1 MVKMKKEKSVKR
13 QIRQERYFSE
23 EFKIQ
28 KVKEIEQN
36 QIGVTELSRVYNV
49 SKTAIYKW
57 IFKYSLHL
65 KKGVKQVIEME
76 SESRKAK
83 MQQERIAEL
92 ERIIGQKQLQIE
104 YLRKVIEFSSEE
116 LGEDI
121 KKKFDT
127 KSSNGLE
134 RRKGT
139 TE

>member
-1 MVKMKKEKSVKR
+1 MEKEKEVKR
-13 QIRQERYFSE
+13 QIRQSRYFSE

-36 QIGVTELSRVYNV
+36 QIGVTELSRLYNV
-49 SKTAIYKW
+49 SPAAIYKW
-57 IFKYSLHL
+57 MYKYSVHL

-76 SESRKAK
+76 SESKKAK
-83 MQQERIAEL
+83 MLQERIAEL
-92 ERIIGQKQLQIE
+92 ERIIGQKQLQID
-104 YLRKVIEFSSEE
+104 YLDKIIEFSSEE

-127 KSSNGLE
+127 ESSNGLTKT
-134 RRKGT
+134 KGT